1 MADVSIIVS
10 SNARE
15 VSKDIKGL
23 AGSIVS
29 TASKVQQ
36 MDAAFAAVDNAFN
49 KGRISQEQ
57 YTSATNSL
65 DTAQDKLYASLGK
78 TSDEAE
84 KQALAAQKA
93 ATAAKKLAQEN
104 EMLKGKYRAG
114 YAASKQ
120 LVVATRELDT
130 ALKRGIISARRH
142 KAEVKLLGQQYQRTG
157 KNSVQFA
164 AAQRMAGKSTNKF
177 GMYTQQVGYQVGD
190 FFVQVQ
196 SGTDALVAFGQQG
209 TQLAGLLPGLAGAV
223 LGIGLAIGTALGR
236 AYLESKGLTINFR
249 AVKKSFGEALEP
261 MRPLID
267 AVGSAFSKLADT
279 VKSVGSVIARN
290 MARVISYGI
299 AFAAIIGI
307 KLVAA
312 FLLSGKAATA
322 FFRLI
327 KVGLISTGIGILVV
341 ALGEILYRLNLM
353 IEKAGGVALAF
364 LAIKDVFLSLWEY
377 GTASIDVYVARLK
390 TIGPAIR
397 LFIYG
402 TINSMIYA
410 MEESLRKFVKMVNQV
425 LSKFRLPTFKGEIN
439 LGGDLAREK
448 MRQAENDLKIME
460 AQVESLKGNADV
472 ALEGLLTSIRTVL
485 DLAKDAGTGGLGTD
499 GWLTGDTDKAK
510 ESELFQLKEEQRQRD
525 VLSKMYGREYELKK
539 QIFEITDQLGDE
551 ADAVGKKQIIALAKV
566 NMKLAEQ
573 ERLQKRN
580 KDIADKVGSAF
591 ETSFMSII
599 DGTQSVK
606 DAFKSMAVD
615 IIKHLYK
622 VLVVQQMVRS
632 FGGFLGGM
640 GGGLGT
646 IGDALSTFGGGA
658 ANGGP
663 VQNGRSYLV
672 GERGPEIFTPGMGGG
687 QITSNGNSDLG
698 SGVTI
703 VQNINISTGVQQT
716 VRAEIRQMMPQIAN
730 SAKAAVVDA
739 KRRGGS
745 YGKAFA

>member
-1 MADVSIIVS
+1 M
-10 SNARE
+10 
-15 VSKDIKGL
+15 
-23 AGSIVS
+23 
-29 TASKVQQ
+29 
-36 MDAAFAAVDNAFN
+36 
-49 KGRISQEQ
+49 
-57 YTSATNSL
+57 
-65 DTAQDKLYASLGK
+65 YASLGK

-236 AYLESKGLTINFR
+236 AYLESKGLTINFK

-267 AVGSAFSKLADT
+267 AVGSAFSKLANT
-279 VKSVGSVIARN
+279 VKSVGSVIAAN

-312 FLLSGKAATA
+312 FILSGKAATA

-327 KVGLISTGIGILVV
+327 KAGLISTGIGILVV

-410 MEESLRKFVKMVNQV
+410 MEESLRKFVKMVNKV
-425 LSKFRLPTFKGEIN
+425 LTKFKLPTFKGEIN
-439 LGGDLAREK
+439 LGGDLVREK

-460 AQVESLKGNADV
+460 AQVEALKGNADV
-472 ALEGLLTSIRTVL
+472 ALDGLLASVRTVL
-485 DLAKDAGTGGLGTD
+485 DLAKDAGTGGLGTED
-499 GWLTGDTDKAK
+499 WLTGDTDKAK

-525 VLSKMYGREYELKK
+525 ILSKMYGREHELKK
-539 QIFEITDQLGDE
+539 QIFEITEQLGDE

-580 KDIADKVGSAF
+580 EDIANKVGSAF

-606 DAFKSMAVD
+606 EAFKSMARD

-622 VLVVQQMVRS
+622 VLVIQTMVRS
-632 FGGFLGGM
+632 FGGFLGGSSNTAIA
-640 GGGLGT
+640 GL
-646 IGDALSTFGGGA
+646 GDALSTFGGGS

-687 QITSNGNSDLG
+687 QITSNSDSGIG

-716 VRAEIRQMMPQIAN
+716 VRAEIRQLMPQIAD

-745 YGKAFA
+745 YGKAFS